1 MRKKRLK
8 LEVVVDEA
16 LKLLPRGMDIPCFTE
31 WVKETFEQNKKL
43 PYPPTRKDYEHYKD
57 YKKCL
62 DEDYHPSIIRG
73 FGQERTGKR

>member
-16 LKLLPRGMDIPCFTE
+16 LKLLPRGMDIPSFTE

-43 PYPPTRKDYEHYKD
+43 PRPPTRKDYGHYKKYLEND
-57 YKKCL
+57 
-62 DEDYHPSIIRG
+62 DEPTIIRG
-73 FGQERTGKR
+73 FGQERTGNS